1 MNAVRTS
8 SLSVVAVAL
17 GALPCAAQSTLA
29 WSRLHDAA
37 VSQADYGR
45 ACAADELGNLLV
57 VAKSYNPTFGT
68 PPMPPTADI
77 ELVKWSPAGVKLWS
91 VRRDVFGNDD
101 TPLDVLCAPGGDV
114 YVCGY
119 GWNGNSVQIVLL
131 KYDANGAFQWQ
142 RSHQGPGTLSAFGRG
157 ITLDGAGNVLLCGH
171 ESSLASG
178 SNALVQ
184 CYSPAGVLLWSSGF
198 DGGANGDDSCYALS
212 VLASG
217 EILGCGQFTGVSGG
231 ANVGVV
237 RLSASGQ
244 VLAQRNDDG
253 GGALSDGAAVLC
265 RIDAQRFA
273 VAGWRTG
280 ASSGE
285 DWLVAV
291 HDVQTLAP
299 LWTRT
304 FAGTSNA
311 GERARGVHADARGAL
326 WVMGPAT
333 NLGSGIDTH
342 VRRYDFAGNLL
353 SSDGWNGAAGL
364 DDPPFKLLAGSA
376 GQLYVAGYSQLGAS
390 PTSTYAMS
398 VLSYD
403 ETGVR
408 NWAATYT
415 TPGASDARIFEA
427 ALTPQGALVAG
438 GYSSDGALGGFDV
451 LGMRVDLAA
460 SPQAYCTAKV
470 NSLGCTPTFSF
481 AGLSSAAATSGFTT
495 FVRNLRN
502 QKSGLYFYSLLGA
515 AAAPFQGGWYCVQT
529 PVRRAPLG
537 NTGGTLIAFD
547 DCTGVLAL
555 DWNAF
560 AHGLSGAAPAPELL
574 TPGTSIW
581 CQAWSRDP
589 GASFQTNLSAGL
601 SFRVLP

>member
-1 MNAVRTS
+1 
-8 SLSVVAVAL
+8 
-17 GALPCAAQSTLA
+17 
-29 WSRLHDAA
+29 
-37 VSQADYGR
+37 
-45 ACAADELGNLLV
+45 
-57 VAKSYNPTFGT
+57 
-68 PPMPPTADI
+68 
-77 ELVKWSPAGVKLWS
+77 
-91 VRRDVFGNDD
+91 
-101 TPLDVLCAPGGDV
+101 
-114 YVCGY
+114 
-119 GWNGNSVQIVLL
+119 
-131 KYDANGAFQWQ
+131 
-142 RSHQGPGTLSAFGRG
+142 
-157 ITLDGAGNVLLCGH
+157 
-171 ESSLASG
+171 
-178 SNALVQ
+178 
-184 CYSPAGVLLWSSGF
+184 
-198 DGGANGDDSCYALS
+198 
-212 VLASG
+212 
-217 EILGCGQFTGVSGG
+217 
-231 ANVGVV
+231 
-237 RLSASGQ
+237 
-244 VLAQRNDDG
+244 
-253 GGALSDGAAVLC
+253 
-265 RIDAQRFA
+265 
-273 VAGWRTG
+273 
-280 ASSGE
+280 
-285 DWLVAV
+285 
-291 HDVQTLAP
+291 
-299 LWTRT
+299 
-304 FAGTSNA
+304 
-311 GERARGVHADARGAL
+311 
-326 WVMGPAT
+326 
-333 NLGSGIDTH
+333 
-342 VRRYDFAGNLL
+342 
-353 SSDGWNGAAGL
+353 
-364 DDPPFKLLAGSA
+364 
-376 GQLYVAGYSQLGAS
+376 
-390 PTSTYAMS
+390 MS